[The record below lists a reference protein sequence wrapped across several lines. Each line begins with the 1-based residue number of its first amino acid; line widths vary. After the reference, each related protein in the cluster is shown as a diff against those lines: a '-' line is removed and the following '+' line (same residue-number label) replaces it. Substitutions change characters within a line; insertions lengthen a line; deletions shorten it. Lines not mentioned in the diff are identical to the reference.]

1 MSRANSY
8 AMQWLVVLPLEII
21 AASITLTYWN
31 SSIDKSIFVTIFLV
45 FIVII
50 NFFGV
55 KGYGEA
61 EFVFAIIKVIAV
73 IGFMLVPPLPPTH
86 LSSPLQV
93 QSTLPVEHMLTWL
106 SLLPPYP

>member
-73 IGFMLVPPLPPTH
+73 IGFMLVPPPTH
-86 LSSPLQV
+86 LSSPLKV
-93 QSTLPVEHMLTWL
+93 QST
-106 SLLPPYP
+106 SLGRL